1 MALAPLRP
9 LLVALG
15 AAALLPA
22 GTRAKAQPPSATSSP
37 PAPRG
42 ASVARPVDVPV
53 AAAARPD
60 AVDTIFAGWDVPGSP
75 GCAVAAAADGRRVVS
90 RAYGMADLDHGVAN
104 TPATVFETGSVA
116 KQFAAAALLLL
127 VEDGKLS
134 LRDDVRT
141 YVPELPDYGAVVTVG
156 HLLAHTSGLREGH
169 AVASLGGWAPVS
181 EADLLDVMARQRALN
196 HRPGAQF
203 TYVGAGYFLASVIVR
218 RVSGA
223 SLAAFSRDRLFRPL
237 GMTATRWR
245 EDFRAVVKDRA
256 TAYRRTGA
264 GYAQSMPAEDVYGHG
279 GLLTTVGDLLLWHE
293 ALASGRVGRSVAAEL
308 HREGH
313 LDDGRPT
320 GYGRGVY
327 VGAYR
332 GHPEASHDGGHGAYR
347 AWLGRYP
354 DARLSVA
361 LLCNTNVPNVTALAH
376 RVADVL
382 LPPSPAGGGAPTPAD
397 TGTAGD
403 TSALT
408 PQAAS
413 RLPGVF
419 LSDELGL
426 PLRLGAEGGRLTVD
440 GAAARRAS
448 TTRFRAGGLEVTFE
462 TPDLV
467 RLRKRGGERQTLRR
481 VAGPIPSGAELQALA
496 GRYASDE
503 AAGATYVAAVEDGR
517 LVLRL
522 DGRPAYV
529 HALTPLG
536 RDVFGGPGLV
546 VRFHRGAG
554 GTVDALAFS
563 LPRVRELRFA
573 RVPAR

>member
-1 MALAPLRP
+1 MPFVKLRRVLPALAAGAF
-9 LLVALG
+9 LLVARR
-15 AAALLPA
+15 A
-22 GTRAKAQPPSATSSP
+22 GAQPGAGAPA
-37 PAPRG
+37 APRSAVPA
-42 ASVARPVDVPV
+42 AS
-53 AAAARPD
+53 AARSD
-60 AVDTIFAGWDVPGSP
+60 AIDTIFARWNAPGSP
-75 GCAVAAAADGRRVVS
+75 GCAVAAAANGRRVVS
-90 RAYGMADLDHGVAN
+90 RAYGLADLDHGVPN

-134 LRDDVRT
+134 LRDDVRQ
-141 YVPELPDYGAVVTVG
+141 YVPELPDYGAVITLG

-169 AVASLGGWAPVS
+169 SVAFLGGWAPVS
-181 EADLLDVMARQRALN
+181 AADLLDVMARQRALN

-203 TYVGAGYFLASVIVR
+203 TYVGAGYFLASVIVQ
-218 RVSGA
+218 RVTGA
-223 SLAAFSRDRLFRPL
+223 SLAAFSRDRLFGPL

-245 EDFRAVVKDRA
+245 EDFRAVERDRA
-256 TAYRRTGA
+256 TAYQRTGA
-264 GYAQSMPAEDVYGHG
+264 GYAQSMPAEHVYGHG

-293 ALASGRVGRSVAAEL
+293 ALASGRVGRAVSAEL
-308 HREGH
+308 QREGR

-332 GHPEASHDGGHGAYR
+332 GHPEVSHDGGHGAYR

-354 DARLSVA
+354 ASRLSVA

-376 RVADVL
+376 QVADVL
-382 LPPSPAGGGAPTPAD
+382 LPPGLADTGAPTPPEVTSAPD
-397 TGTAGD
+397 TSAPD

-426 PLRLGAEGGRLTVD
+426 PLRVGTEGGRLTVD
-440 GAAARRAS
+440 GAVARRESA
-448 TTRFRAGGLEVTFE
+448 TRFRAGGLEVTFE
-462 TPDLV
+462 TPDV
-467 RLRKRGGERQTLRR
+467 IRLQKRGGERQTLRR
-481 VAGPIPSGAELQALA
+481 VAGPIPSAAELQALA
-496 GRYASDE
+496 GRYASAE
-503 AAGATYVAAVEDGR
+503 AAGATYVAVVEDGR

-536 RDVFGGPGLV
+536 RDVFSGSSLV

-573 RVPAR
+573 RVAPR